1 MKMLKQISSIA
12 FALLFSTAFGDVVTN
27 IYTVTTGTGTD
38 YKSPF
43 LLDEMTVTCTDT
55 AGSVPVQKSFATL
68 AAEGFGEN
76 SILRKSGAGWM
87 QSSIKLATFKGEI
100 HVEEGGFIVNT
111 NLMTGAQNYDDAPI
125 VRVSSG
131 ATFML
136 RTLASTCPN
145 NKLTLYNE
153 FHLAGEGFAG
163 MGVICN
169 ASENSQYAN
178 PYSGPWYLEDDVK
191 IYHASYARWDMGDS
205 TGANRAFI
213 DMKGHNLAFVKNPD
227 SPVATWCLST
237 GVQIRN
243 PGNVYIN
250 GQRLWLQVIGG
261 LGGDSENYLVITN
274 DASLGMYDVSAKIPW
289 TIKFY
294 GNTSLGCNTKPSGLE
309 NTNRNAI
316 AGPVEIHG
324 GTLRITGESGKVRG
338 TTFHDTLS
346 GEGNIFV
353 DNCWLQL
360 VNGGKTLAGKIAVDG
375 TTASTNY
382 SGLALWSPESV
393 PMACE
398 KISFTNTQMR
408 LMASLDSEWDF
419 PPLDFHVAS
428 GTNNLPEGVVGGTIA
443 GLKKSGSGML
453 VVPSPFSVTG
463 VTEVAEGTLKIG
475 KYGNAGLYCGRFLT
489 DVTPLSYP
497 PLGDNIAYWNL
508 VHGYSVEFTNR
519 VDLSLNAFN
528 SSADSFWKSPA
539 GDATSKYVAITY
551 AGYIWNRSGTTQR
564 WTFAGAGGMHTT
576 VRLDDSELYWFTTY
590 NEGKKATVDVGPGP
604 HKVYFSTADGI
615 GKGGPKGSS
624 FANMTWT
631 IGGSSAGVM
640 YDPDGKDSDNA
651 ADYVYM
657 VDPGDGSLFT
667 QSTNETVAIN
677 NVPSFGTL
685 KFGENGVFDTF
696 GNALVVDTLI
706 GVGGGITNSNPY
718 AVCPVVSVTNAWR
731 FSSTDVAAGK
741 TMHLNV
747 PVSFSEGAKIGID
760 FDGRL
765 GNGEYVILEADDPIV
780 GCPVIENSG
789 CTRHISLRKSPDGR
803 SLVLVSQ
810 KGSLVIYR

>member
-1 MKMLKQISSIA
+1 MS
-12 FALLFSTAFGDVVTN
+12 D
-27 IYTVTTGTGTD
+27 TT
-38 YKSPF
+38 
-43 LLDEMTVTCTDT
+43 
-55 AGSVPVQKSFATL
+55 
-68 AAEGFGEN
+68 
-76 SILRKSGAGWM
+76 
-87 QSSIKLATFKGEI
+87 
-100 HVEEGGFIVNT
+100 H
-111 NLMTGAQNYDDAPI
+111 
-125 VRVSSG
+125 
-131 ATFML
+131 
-136 RTLASTCPN
+136 
-145 NKLTLYNE
+145 
-153 FHLAGEGFAG
+153 AGE
-163 MGVICN
+163 
-169 ASENSQYAN
+169 S
-178 PYSGPWYLEDDVK
+178 
-191 IYHASYARWDMGDS
+191 
-205 TGANRAFI
+205 FI
-213 DMKGHNLAFVKNPD
+213 DMKGHDLSYVRNQSVSA
-227 SPVATWCLST
+227 ATWCLSV
-237 GVQIRN
+237 GCRVYN
-243 PGNVYIN
+243 PGNFYVD
-250 GQRLWLQVIGG
+250 GQSILLQAT
-261 LGGDSENYLVITN
+261 GDFDGDKSNVLVFTN
-274 DASLGMYDVSAKIPW
+274 NASVGMYNVNARIPW
-289 TIKFY
+289 TVKFY
-294 GNTSLGCNTKPSGLE
+294 GNSSFACNEYPGGL
-309 NTNRNAI
+309 NYTNRNAFS
-316 AGPVEIHG
+316 GPVEIHDG
-324 GTLRITGESGKVRG
+324 RLRIYTANAGKVRG
-338 TTFHDTLS
+338 TTFHDVLA
-346 GEGNIFV
+346 GDGNIFV

-360 VNGGKTLAGKIAVDG
+360 MNGDKTLTGQIAVDG
-375 TTASTNY
+375 TTATTNY

-398 KISFTNTQMR
+398 RISFTNTQMR

-463 VTEVAEGTLKIG
+463 VTEIAEGTLKIG

-489 DVTPLSYP
+489 DVTPMPYP
-497 PLGDNIAYWNL
+497 PLGNNIAYWDL

-528 SSADSFWKSPA
+528 SSADSFWKSPV
-539 GDATSKYVAITY
+539 GDTTSKYVAISY
-551 AGYIWNRSGTTQR
+551 AGYIWNRSGATQR

-590 NEGKKATVDVGPGP
+590 NEGKKATVDVAPGP

-615 GKGGPKGSS
+615 GKGGPKGSA

-631 IGGSSAGVM
+631 IGGTSAGVM
-640 YDPDGKDSDNA
+640 YDPEGKGSDNA

-706 GVGGGITNSNPY
+706 GIGGRITNSNPY
-718 AVCPVVSVTNAWR
+718 AACPVVSVTNAWR

-765 GNGEYVILEADDPIV
+765 GNGEYVILEADDPIA
-780 GCPVIENSG
+780 GCPAVETPERSRNVF
-789 CTRHISLRKSPDGR
+789 LRKSPDGR
-803 SLVLVSQ
+803 SLVLVCQ
-810 KGSLVIYR
+810 RGSRIVVL